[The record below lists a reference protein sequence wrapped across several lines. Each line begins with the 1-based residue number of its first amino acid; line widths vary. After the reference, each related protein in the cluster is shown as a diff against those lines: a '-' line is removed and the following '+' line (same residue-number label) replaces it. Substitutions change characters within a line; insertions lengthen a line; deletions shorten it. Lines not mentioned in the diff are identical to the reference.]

1 MAPRFWHQSP
11 GPLLRWLGPLAR
23 GTRPAQ
29 KPLARL
35 PVPAIA
41 VGSLSQG
48 GTGKT
53 PTVIA
58 LAQRLAMQ
66 GKAVHVVTG
75 GAGAPLRVEEQ
86 SHDAAEL
93 GDEPLLIAAF
103 APCWVAA
110 DLAEG
115 ACIAAEA
122 GAEIVLI
129 DGGFPDPVVE
139 GQITVVVE
147 DAVKGFG
154 NGYAL
159 PLGPLKRPLRDGLAR
174 ADLLLAIGH
183 DTACAR
189 FAAAW
194 QAQIACPLVTGQLAP
209 LPTGMDWARLDVVAF
224 AGIGTPERFFATL
237 RGLGAN
243 LIRAQAL
250 TDHQPLTPALMT
262 RLDSEARASGAQL
275 VTTEKDAVR
284 LPRAFREKV
293 VSLPVRLEL
302 SDWAAFDALIA

>member
-1 MAPRFWHQSP
+1 MAPRFWHRPP
-11 GPLLRWLGPLAR
+11 GPILRWLGPLAR
-23 GTRPAQ
+23 GTRPEH

-58 LAQRLAMQ
+58 LAQRLTMQ

-75 GAGAPLRVEEQ
+75 GTGAPLRVEEQ

-93 GDEPLLIAAF
+93 GDEPLLISAF
-103 APCWVAA
+103 VPCWVAA

-115 ACIAAEA
+115 ARAAAEA

-129 DGGFPDPVVE
+129 DGGFPDPVVQ

-154 NGYAL
+154 NGFAL
-159 PLGPLKRPLRDGLAR
+159 PLGPLKRPLRDGLAG

-183 DTACAR
+183 EDACAR
-189 FAAAW
+189 FAEAW
-194 QAQIACPLVTGQLAP
+194 QAQMDCPLVTGQLAP
-209 LPTGMDWARLDVVAF
+209 LPTGMDWAGLDVVAF

-262 RLDSEARASGAQL
+262 RLDSEARAAGAQL

-293 VSLPVRLEL
+293 VSLPVRLDL
-302 SDWAAFDALIA
+302 RDWAPFDALIA